1 MSFVFKK
8 KNFALVFTILF
19 ISLICKLGFSLTDQV
34 IKMSGG
40 VLGGVRDSEGTQ
52 NSVEIEQLAKFA
64 VDEHN
69 KKENALLEF
78 ARVVKAKEQVVSGTM
93 HHLTLEAIEAGKKKI
108 YEAKVW
114 VKPWMNF
121 KELTE
126 FKHAGDS
133 TPDVTPSDLGVKQD
147 GHRPGWRTVS
157 AHDPSVKDAASHV
170 VKTIQQRSNSLVP
183 YELLEILHAKAEMVD
198 EYTKFDMLLKM
209 KRGSKEEKYKVEVHK
224 NIEGT
229 FNLNQMEQDHS

>member
-1 MSFVFKK
+1 MRINSFVIKK
-8 KNFALVFTILF
+8 KKSSVALLITILF
-19 ISLICKLGFSLTDQV
+19 ISLVCKLGFSSTDQV
-34 IKMSGG
+34 IKMSG
-40 VLGGVRDSEGTQ
+40 VLGGVTDSESTQ
-52 NSVEIEQLAKFA
+52 NSVEIEELAKFA

-78 ARVVKAKEQVVSGTM
+78 ARVVKAKEQVVAGTM

-126 FKHAGDS
+126 FKHTGDS
-133 TPDVTPSDLGVKQD
+133 TPDVTPSDLGVKQ
-147 GHRPGWRTVS
+147 GWRTVP
-157 AHDPSVKDAASHV
+157 AHDPSVKDAANHF

-183 YELLEILHAKAEMVD
+183 YELLEILHAKAEVVA
-198 EYTKFDMLLKM
+198 ESTKFDMLLKM

-224 NIEGT
+224 NVEGT
-229 FNLNQMEQDHS
+229 FHLNQMEQDHS